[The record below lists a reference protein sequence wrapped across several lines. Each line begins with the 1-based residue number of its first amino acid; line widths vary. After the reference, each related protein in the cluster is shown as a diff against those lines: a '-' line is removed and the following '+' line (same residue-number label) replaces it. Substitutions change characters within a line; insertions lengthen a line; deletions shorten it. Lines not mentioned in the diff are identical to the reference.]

1 MTDRTSAPN
10 TIPWPPL
17 ILVSALVGSWLVAQ
31 ILPVQL
37 PAALVPLGIL
47 LMIAALGV
55 DVVAMLTMR
64 RARTTILPHRGSQ
77 NLITH
82 GIFSISRNPIYVA
95 NVVIIVGYAL
105 SSSSIWPLLAAPIAA
120 FAMQKLAIEREE
132 AHLSA
137 NFPNEFAAYR
147 KKTRRWL

>member
-1 MTDRTSAPN
+1 MTDRTAAPN

-17 ILVSALVGSWLVAQ
+17 ILACAIIGSWLVAQ
-31 ILPVQL
+31 LLPVPL
-37 PAALVPLGIL
+37 PGALAPLGIVL
-47 LMIAALGV
+47 IIAALCV
-55 DVVAMLTMR
+55 DLTAMVTMR
-64 RARTTILPHRGSQ
+64 RAKTTILPHRGSQ

-82 GIFSISRNPIYVA
+82 GIFSVSRNPIYVA
-95 NVVIIVGYAL
+95 NVVIILGYAL

-137 NFPNEFAAYR
+137 NFPDEFAAYR